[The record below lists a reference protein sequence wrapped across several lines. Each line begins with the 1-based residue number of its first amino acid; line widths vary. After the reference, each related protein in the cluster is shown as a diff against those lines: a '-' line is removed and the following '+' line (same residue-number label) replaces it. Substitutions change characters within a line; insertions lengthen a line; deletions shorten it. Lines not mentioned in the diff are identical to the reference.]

1 VGGGEGGEGNLPPDR
16 SIDPLESEG
25 GTGSKGGGP
34 PIGVPFGKEPQRGF
48 VRPVDPA
55 PTEPGSKPPPH
66 VIDLPPIPNQDRPR
80 PSRPANPAPRLGVS
94 TNHMARRSSSR
105 GANPTPAMPSIALRA
120 LRSTP
125 STSKRASHVRA
136 GATQA
141 TRRTPWRCCEA
152 RGSPDARKRGSKATD
167 MREKKRS
174 GIPSS
179 ASALELVPAKEQDE
193 AKDALRKVVS
203 TMDVAD
209 GSWDGE
215 DEELEQEVR
224 KQHVV
229 SEVLFLSS
237 IGATKRLTSVFEE
250 DPQLID
256 CSDYDRRTPL
266 HVAAG
271 NGKTSVVRL
280 LLAKGANPS
289 PIDRWKN
296 TPMHDAIKGDKP
308 EVVALL
314 QKYEG
319 RVYLE
324 GKYYNLNEY
333 NQVLANTAG
342 SPPNQVSK
350 ILFAASAGDLDSVME
365 LVEQD
370 VQLKDCADYDK
381 RTPLHLACSEGQSH
395 VAKWL
400 LEQGTNPSPVDRWD
414 GTPLKDALNRGHY
427 DIVELLLAHK
437 ARLFDKGHF
446 ITLEEHNNKVAMR
459 DIDWEIPR
467 SQLEEMPA
475 ETRMMKSGTF
485 GKVYTAKWKG
495 TIVAVKEL
503 HEPRVASQDAL
514 ATFRTELSVFS
525 SIAHPNVVQFLGAC
539 TIDPP
544 YCIIEEY
551 MPGGSLRDLI
561 AGARTMGQQVPLGKC
576 LDIFIQSAC
585 GMSYLHNKRPCAV
598 IHRDLKPDNILL
610 DRGGTAKI
618 ADFGLSKSIMR
629 PSNKSSQAFLNT
641 RYRMTSAGS
650 FCYMPPE
657 IFLNEPYNF
666 KVDVYSFAMVMYE
679 LFEGKVPFED
689 ELQVWSFQEL
699 GNMVCK
705 GVRPYMQRTPA
716 SVKRLISRMWDT
728 DSEKRP
734 DFRTIVEALS
744 EVKSLDDLPGQSAPT
759 KKTNKCCVIS

>member
-1 VGGGEGGEGNLPPDR
+1 
-16 SIDPLESEG
+16 
-25 GTGSKGGGP
+25 
-34 PIGVPFGKEPQRGF
+34 
-48 VRPVDPA
+48 
-55 PTEPGSKPPPH
+55 
-66 VIDLPPIPNQDRPR
+66 
-80 PSRPANPAPRLGVS
+80 
-94 TNHMARRSSSR
+94 
-105 GANPTPAMPSIALRA
+105 
-120 LRSTP
+120 
-125 STSKRASHVRA
+125 
-136 GATQA
+136 
-141 TRRTPWRCCEA
+141 
-152 RGSPDARKRGSKATD
+152 

-271 NGKTSVVRL
+271 NGKTSV
-280 LLAKGANPS
+280 
-289 PIDRWKN
+289 
-296 TPMHDAIKGDKP
+296 
-308 EVVALL
+308 
-314 QKYEG
+314 
-319 RVYLE
+319 
-324 GKYYNLNEY
+324 
-333 NQVLANTAG
+333 
-342 SPPNQVSK
+342 VSK

-679 LFEGKVPFED
+679 LFEGHTKM
-689 ELQVWSFQEL
+689 SFFTCF
-699 GNMVCK
+699 GYFK
-705 GVRPYMQRTPA
+705 A
-716 SVKRLISRMWDT
+716 
-728 DSEKRP
+728 
-734 DFRTIVEALS
+734 
-744 EVKSLDDLPGQSAPT
+744 
-759 KKTNKCCVIS
+759 